1 MKIALGLC
9 YYEDLQGIKR
19 LFDSL
24 EKTNASPYRIFA
36 IDGKYKQF
44 SETENMLS
52 SSEVHK
58 YLEQFPKV
66 VNYTEWKTFPTE
78 IEKRNKYLEL
88 CQDDIDF
95 LIVVDSDEY
104 LQGDWDLFVTN
115 LEKLKERIYKE
126 NRHMQMRNLHF
137 VAMQDA
143 PSTRISNRPRI
154 IYQPSKI
161 RYFGCHYTWI
171 HVDTKDSCIYTDDP
185 AVAGIQIIH
194 DASQRSKEYEENM
207 NRYQIEQKK
216 IEDNNLI
223 YTPIPK

>member
-9 YYEDLQGIKR
+9 YYEDLQGIQR

-24 EKTNASPYRIFA
+24 EKTNANVYRIFA

-44 SETENMLS
+44 SDSPSFLS
-52 SSEVHK
+52 SPKVHH

-66 VNYTEWKTFPTE
+66 VNYTEWTTFPTE

-88 CQDDIDF
+88 CNDDIDF

-104 LQGDWDLFVTN
+104 FTGDWDLFVTN

-126 NRHMQMRNLHF
+126 NVHLQMRNLHF
-137 VAMQDA
+137 IAMQTDHVYY
-143 PSTRISNRPRI
+143 INRQRYGILAVITPGFTQTQKTPV
-154 IYQPSKI
+154 YTQTI
-161 RYFGCHYTWI
+161 R
-171 HVDTKDSCIYTDDP
+171 
-185 AVAGIQIIH
+185 Q
-194 DASQRSKEYEENM
+194 EYEENM
-207 NRYQIEQKK
+207 HRYQIEQKK

-223 YTPIPK
+223 YTPLPK

>member
-1 MKIALGLC
+1 MKLGFGIC
-9 YYEDLQGIKR
+9 YYEDLAGLKR
-19 LFDSL
+19 LFSTIPK
-24 EKTNASPYRIFA
+24 EYIKIA

-44 SETENMLS
+44 AEQEKNIKS
-52 SSEVHK
+52 SIGCH
-58 YLEQFPKV
+58 YFLEQQENTIHFWSWPD
-66 VNYTEWKTFPTE
+66 YPTE

-88 CQDDIDF
+88 ADDLDF

-104 LQGDWDLFVTN
+104 FVGDWSIFEEN

-126 NRHMQMRNLHF
+126 NVHHQMRNLHF
-137 VAMQDA
+137 IAMQDA

-185 AVAGIQIIH
+185 AIAGIQIIH
-194 DASQRSKEYEENM
+194 DATQRSKEYEENM
-207 NRYQIEQKK
+207 HRYQIEQKK

-223 YTPIPK
+223 YTPLPK

>member
-19 LFDSL
+19 LFESL
-24 EKTNASPYRIFA
+24 EKTNANPYRIFA

-44 SETENMLS
+44 SETENILS
-52 SSEVHK
+52 SQEVHE

-66 VNYTEWKTFPTE
+66 VNFTDWKTFPTE

-88 CQDDIDF
+88 ADDIDF

-104 LQGDWDLFVTN
+104 FEGDWSIFEEN
-115 LEKLKERIYKE
+115 LENLKEKMIKE
-126 NRHMQMRNLHF
+126 NWHEQMRNLHF
-137 VAMQDA
+137 IAMQDA
-143 PSTRISNRPRI
+143 PSTRISNRPRLLF
-154 IYQPSKI
+154 QPSKI

-171 HVDTKDSCIYTDDP
+171 HIDTKATCIYTDHP
-185 AVAGIQIIH
+185 AIDGIQIIH

-223 YTPIPK
+223 YTPLPK